1 MQTLKPDTR
10 KRILSV
16 SKKLFLE
23 RGFRD
28 TTTRDIAREAGV
40 GLSNLYHYYASKDEL
55 FAQLLK
61 PATDALEGLLAER
74 HGQQGYYI
82 STIQE
87 DDYAEAS
94 LEEYMGLI
102 RRHRNSLKLLL
113 FKSQGSSL
121 EGFKE
126 YYVNKATVLVRDWFR
141 AMKSKRPEMNA
152 DVSEFFVH
160 LNNGWMFTLLEE
172 ILMHDLPEEETR
184 SALSEYIQFELIGWK
199 RMMKI

>member
-10 KRILSV
+10 KRILKV
-16 SKKLFLE
+16 AKKLFLDK
-23 RGFRD
+23 GYRD
-28 TTTRDIAREAGV
+28 ATTRDIARMSGV

-55 FAQLLK
+55 FTQLLK
-61 PATDALEGLLAER
+61 PATDALEELLDER
-74 HGQQGYYI
+74 HGQQGYDI

-94 LEEYMGLI
+94 LEEYISLI

-126 YYVNKATVLVRDWFR
+126 YYVNKATDLVMDWFR
-141 AMKSKRPEMNA
+141 AMKAKHPEMNA

-160 LNNGWMFTLLEE
+160 LNNVWMFTLLEE

>member
-1 MQTLKPDTR
+1 MPLSGKGLTFAVEKRTL
-10 KRILSV
+10 
-16 SKKLFLE
+16 F
-23 RGFRD
+23 
-28 TTTRDIAREAGV
+28 DIARESGV
-40 GLSNLYHYYASKDEL
+40 GLSNLYHYCASKDEL
-55 FAQLLK
+55 FTQLLK
-61 PATDALEGLLAER
+61 PATDALEGLLDER
-74 HGQQGYYI
+74 HGQQGYDI

-94 LEEYMGLI
+94 LEEYMSLI

-126 YYVNKATVLVRDWFR
+126 YYVNKATDLVMDWFR
-141 AMKSKRPEMNA
+141 AMKAKHPEMNA

-160 LNNGWMFTLLEE
+160 LNNVWMFTLLEE

>member
-23 RGFRD
+23 RGYRD

-61 PATDALEGLLAER
+61 PATDALEGLLDER
-74 HGQQGYYI
+74 HGQSGYDI

-94 LEEYMGLI
+94 LEEYMSLI

-126 YYVNKATVLVRDWFR
+126 YYVNKATDLVMDWFR
-141 AMKSKRPEMNA
+141 AMKAKHPEMNA

-160 LNNGWMFTLLEE
+160 LNNVWMFTLLEE